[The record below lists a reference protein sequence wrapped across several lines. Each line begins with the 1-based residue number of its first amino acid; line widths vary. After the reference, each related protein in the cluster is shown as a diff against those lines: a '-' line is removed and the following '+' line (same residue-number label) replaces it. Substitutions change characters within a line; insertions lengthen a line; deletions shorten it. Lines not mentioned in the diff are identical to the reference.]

1 MEHLLWH
8 RDPPRL
14 LRSPILVTA
23 WDGWFDV
30 GGAATGAVEAM
41 RGPDATHLAS
51 IDADEFFDFNE
62 RRPNLR
68 IGPHGRRIVEWPAND
83 VHCLALDNRER
94 DLVFIEG
101 VEPHLRW
108 RTFVDAVLEV
118 VERLDVKLVVTLGA
132 MIAEVPHTRP
142 PTITGSTTDAELGK
156 LLRLD
161 QPSYQG
167 PTGIVGALHQRL
179 DAGDIPAVSLRAGVP
194 HYVSGAP
201 NPKASRAL
209 LERFERVT
217 GLPTH
222 WAKLDKETLQWES
235 QVNEAMTE
243 NDEIV
248 QYVRALEQRYDTQ
261 AESSLPTSDDLAAE
275 FERFL
280 RQHDNDPPD

>member
-1 MEHLLWH
+1 MEQLLWH

-68 IGPHGRRIVEWPAND
+68 IGPHGRRIVEWPSND

-179 DAGDIPAVSLRAGVP
+179 DAADIPAVSLRVSVP

-248 QYVRALEQRYDTQ
+248 QYVRALEQSYDTQ

-280 RQHDNDPPD
+280 RQHDNDPLD

>member
-1 MEHLLWH
+1 MEQLLWH

-14 LRSPILVTA
+14 LRSPVLVTA

-68 IGPHGRRIVEWPAND
+68 MGPHGRRIVEWPSND

-179 DAGDIPAVSLRAGVP
+179 DAADIPAVSLRVSVP

>member
-1 MEHLLWH
+1 MEQLLWH

-30 GGAATGAVEAM
+30 GSAATGAVEAM
-41 RGPDATHLAS
+41 RGPDATHLAN
-51 IDADEFFDFNE
+51 IDSDEFFDFNE
-62 RRPNLR
+62 RRPNVR
-68 IGPHGRRIVEWPAND
+68 INPDGQRIIEWPSND
-83 VHCLALDNRER
+83 VHCLTLDNRDR
-94 DLVFIEG
+94 DLVFIAG

-118 VERLDVKLVVTLGA
+118 IERLDVKLVVTLGA
-132 MIAEVPHTRP
+132 MVAEVPHTRP

-179 DAGDIPAVSLRAGVP
+179 DAADIPAVSLRASVP

-235 QVNEAMTE
+235 QINEAMTE

>member
-1 MEHLLWH
+1 MEQLLWH

-14 LRSPILVTA
+14 LRSPVLVTA

-41 RGPDATHLAS
+41 RGPAATHLAS

-68 IGPHGRRIVEWPAND
+68 IGPHGRRIVEWPSND

-179 DAGDIPAVSLRAGVP
+179 DAADIPAVSLRVSVP

>member
-1 MEHLLWH
+1 MEQLLWH

-14 LRSPILVTA
+14 LRSPVLVTA

-68 IGPHGRRIVEWPAND
+68 IGPHGRRIVEWPSND

-94 DLVFIEG
+94 DLVFLEG

-179 DAGDIPAVSLRAGVP
+179 DAADIPAVSLRVSVP

-261 AESSLPTSDDLAAE
+261 AKSSLPTSDDLAAE

>member
-179 DAGDIPAVSLRAGVP
+179 DAADIPAVSLRAGVP

-222 WAKLDKETLQWES
+222 WAKLDKQTLQWES

>member
-1 MEHLLWH
+1 MEQLLWY

-68 IGPHGRRIVEWPAND
+68 IGPHGRRIVEWPSND

-179 DAGDIPAVSLRAGVP
+179 DAADIPAVSLRVSVP

-261 AESSLPTSDDLAAE
+261 AKSSLPTSDDLAAE
-275 FERFL
+275 FGRFL

>member
-1 MEHLLWH
+1 MEQLLWH

-41 RGPDATHLAS
+41 RGPDANHLAS

-68 IGPHGRRIVEWPAND
+68 IGPHGRRIVEWPSND

-94 DLVFIEG
+94 DLVFLEG

-179 DAGDIPAVSLRAGVP
+179 DAADIPAVSLRASVP

>member
-1 MEHLLWH
+1 MEQLLWH
-8 RDPPRL
+8 HDPPRL
-14 LRSPILVTA
+14 LRSPVLVAA

-41 RGPDATHLAS
+41 RGTDSIHLGS

-62 RRPNLR
+62 HRPNLR
-68 IGPHGRRIVEWPAND
+68 IGPDGRRIVEWPSND
-83 VHCLALDNRER
+83 VHCSTLDDRDR
-94 DLVFIEG
+94 DLVLIAG

-108 RTFVDAVLEV
+108 RTFVDAVIEII
-118 VERLDVKLVVTLGA
+118 ERLDVKLVVTLGA

-142 PTITGSTTDAELGK
+142 PTITGSTTDIELGE

-179 DAGDIPAVSLRAGVP
+179 DAADVRAVSLRASVP

-222 WAKLDKETLQWES
+222 WAKFDQETFDWES
-235 QVNEAMTE
+235 RVDEAMQG

-248 QYVRALEQRYDTQ
+248 QYVRALEQRYDDQ
-261 AESSLPTSDDLAAE
+261 AESSLPTSEDLAAE
-275 FERFL
+275 FERIL
-280 RQHDNDPPD
+280 RRHDNESPS

>member
-1 MEHLLWH
+1 MEQLLWY

-68 IGPHGRRIVEWPAND
+68 IGPHGRRIVEWPSND

-142 PTITGSTTDAELGK
+142 PTITGSTTDAELGN

-179 DAGDIPAVSLRAGVP
+179 DAADIPAVSLRVSVP

-261 AESSLPTSDDLAAE
+261 AKSSLPTSDDLAAE

>member
-62 RRPNLR
+62 RKPNLR

-179 DAGDIPAVSLRAGVP
+179 DAADIPAVSLRASVP

>member
-1 MEHLLWH
+1 MEQLLWH

-41 RGPDATHLAS
+41 RGPTATHLAS

-68 IGPHGRRIVEWPAND
+68 IGPQGRRVVEWPAND
-83 VHCLALDNRER
+83 VHCLALDNRAR

-118 VERLDVKLVVTLGA
+118 IERLDVKLVVTLGA

-142 PTITGSTTDAELGK
+142 PKITGSTTDAELGK

-179 DAGDIPAVSLRAGVP
+179 DAADIPAVSLRASVP

-217 GLPTH
+217 GLPTQ
-222 WAKLDKETLQWES
+222 WAELDEETLQWES

-280 RQHDNDPPD
+280 RQHDNDPPE

>member
-1 MEHLLWH
+1 MEQLLWY

-68 IGPHGRRIVEWPAND
+68 IGPHGRRIVEWPSND

-179 DAGDIPAVSLRAGVP
+179 DAADIPAVSLRASVP

-261 AESSLPTSDDLAAE
+261 AKSSLPTSDDLAAE

>member
-1 MEHLLWH
+1 MEQLLWH

-179 DAGDIPAVSLRAGVP
+179 DAADIPAVSLRASVP

-261 AESSLPTSDDLAAE
+261 AKSSLPTSDDLAAE

>member
-1 MEHLLWH
+1 MEQLLWY

-68 IGPHGRRIVEWPAND
+68 IGPHGRRIVEWPSND

-179 DAGDIPAVSLRAGVP
+179 DAADIPAVSLRVSVP

-261 AESSLPTSDDLAAE
+261 AKSSLPTSDDLAAE

>member
-8 RDPPRL
+8 HDPPRV

-51 IDADEFFDFNE
+51 IDADEFFDFSE

-68 IGPHGRRIVEWPAND
+68 LGSHGHRVVDWPAND
-83 VHCLALDNRER
+83 VHCLALDNRDR
-94 DLVFIEG
+94 DLVLIDG

-108 RTFVDAVLEV
+108 RTFVDTVLEV
-118 VERLDVKLVVTLGA
+118 IERLDVKLVVTLGA

-142 PTITGSTTDAELGK
+142 PTITGSTTDAKLGK

-179 DAGDIPAVSLRAGVP
+179 DAADIPAVSLRASVP

-217 GLPTH
+217 GLPTQ
-222 WAKLDKETLQWES
+222 WAKLDKETQEWES
-235 QVNEAMTE
+235 RVNEAMTD

-248 QYVRALEQRYDTQ
+248 QYVRVLEERYDTQ
-261 AESSLPTSDDLAAE
+261 AKSSLPTRDDLAAE

-280 RQHDNDPPD
+280 RQHDNDTPS

>member
-1 MEHLLWH
+1 M
-8 RDPPRL
+8 
-14 LRSPILVTA
+14 
-23 WDGWFDV
+23 
-30 GGAATGAVEAM
+30 
-41 RGPDATHLAS
+41 
-51 IDADEFFDFNE
+51 
-62 RRPNLR
+62 
-68 IGPHGRRIVEWPAND
+68 
-83 VHCLALDNRER
+83 
-94 DLVFIEG
+94 
-101 VEPHLRW
+101 
-108 RTFVDAVLEV
+108 LEV

-179 DAGDIPAVSLRAGVP
+179 DAADIPAVSLRVSVP

>member
-1 MEHLLWH
+1 MEQLLWH

-68 IGPHGRRIVEWPAND
+68 IGPHGRRIVEWPSND

-161 QPSYQG
+161 LPSYQG

-179 DAGDIPAVSLRAGVP
+179 DAADIPAVSLRVSVP

-248 QYVRALEQRYDTQ
+248 HYVRALEQRYDTQ
-261 AESSLPTSDDLAAE
+261 AKSSLPTSDDLAAE

>member
-1 MEHLLWH
+1 MGHLLWH
-8 RDPPRL
+8 RRPPRP

-30 GGAATGAVEAM
+30 GGAATAAVEAM
-41 RGPDATHLAS
+41 RGPHAAHLAS

-62 RRPNLR
+62 HRPYLR
-68 IGPHGRRIVEWPAND
+68 VGPEGHRVVEWPAND
-83 VHCLALDNRER
+83 VHCRALDNQRR

-118 VERLDVKLVVTLGA
+118 IVRLDVKLVITLGA
-132 MIAEVPHTRP
+132 MIAEIPHTRP
-142 PTITGSTTDAELGK
+142 PTITGSTTDAKLGK
-156 LLRLD
+156 LLGLNP
-161 QPSYQG
+161 PSYQG
-167 PTGIVGALHQRL
+167 PTGIVGAIHQRL
-179 DAGDIPAVSLRAGVP
+179 DANKIPAVSLRASVP

-217 GLPTH
+217 GLPTR
-222 WAKLDKETLQWES
+222 WAELDQETFDWEE
-235 QVNEAMTE
+235 QVNEAMTH
-243 NDEIV
+243 NDEIIA
-248 QYVRALEQRYDTQ
+248 YVRALEQRYDAQ
-261 AESSLPTSDDLAAE
+261 AESSLPTSEDLAAE

>member
-1 MEHLLWH
+1 MEQLLWH

-14 LRSPILVTA
+14 LRSPVLVTA

-41 RGPDATHLAS
+41 RGPAATHLAS

-68 IGPHGRRIVEWPAND
+68 IGPHGRRIVEWPSND

-161 QPSYQG
+161 QPSYEG

-179 DAGDIPAVSLRAGVP
+179 DAADIPAVSLRASVP

>member
-179 DAGDIPAVSLRAGVP
+179 DAADIPAVSLRAGVP

>member
-1 MEHLLWH
+1 MEQLLWY

-68 IGPHGRRIVEWPAND
+68 IGPHGRRVVEWPSND

-179 DAGDIPAVSLRAGVP
+179 DAADIPAVSLRASVP

>member
-1 MEHLLWH
+1 MEQLLWH

-68 IGPHGRRIVEWPAND
+68 IGPNGRRIVEWPSND

-132 MIAEVPHTRP
+132 MIAEVPHSRP

-179 DAGDIPAVSLRAGVP
+179 DAADIPAVSLRASVP

-235 QVNEAMTE
+235 QINEAMTE

>member
-1 MEHLLWH
+1 MEQLLWH

-30 GGAATGAVEAM
+30 GGAATAAVEAM
-41 RGPDATHLAS
+41 RGPQATHLAS

-62 RRPNLR
+62 HRPNLR
-68 IGPHGRRIVEWPAND
+68 IGPEGRRIVEWPAND
-83 VHCLALDNRER
+83 VHCLALDDRQR

-108 RTFVDAVLEV
+108 RTFVDAVVEV
-118 VERLDVKLVVTLGA
+118 IERRDVKLVVTLGA

-156 LLRLD
+156 LLRLNL
-161 QPSYQG
+161 PSYQG

-179 DAGDIPAVSLRAGVP
+179 DAAKIPAVSLRASVP

-222 WAKLDKETLQWES
+222 WAKLDKETFDWEA

-243 NDEIV
+243 NDEII

-261 AESSLPTSDDLAAE
+261 AESSLPTSEDLAAE

-280 RQHDNDPPD
+280 RQHDNDPPN